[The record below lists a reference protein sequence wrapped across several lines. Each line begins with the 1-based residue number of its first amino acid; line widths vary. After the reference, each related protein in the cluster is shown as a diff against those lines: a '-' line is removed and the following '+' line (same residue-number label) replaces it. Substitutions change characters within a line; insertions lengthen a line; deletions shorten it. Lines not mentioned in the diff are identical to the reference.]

1 MGNEQQ
7 ASEYA
12 LLTKQQNRLKE
23 AELTDTESLEESVY
37 EQREEDTNCFGC
49 IKVKRTVLS
58 TSRFM
63 QKRLTGSIN
72 SSAIALK

>member
-7 ASEYA
+7 ASEHT
-12 LLTKQQNRLKE
+12 LITKQPNKLKE

-58 TSRFM
+58 NYPSI
-63 QKRLTGSIN
+63 QKR
-72 SSAIALK
+72 